1 VWLHYQSGSAGHS
14 ADHCRDVLA
23 DDLVSASRPALHHV
37 RHRAVFEKVGLG
49 STSARAKVLSQFPGV
64 PLLGNHLNGRRR
76 IR

>member
-1 VWLHYQSGSAGHS
+1 
-14 ADHCRDVLA
+14 
-23 DDLVSASRPALHHV
+23 LHHV
-37 RHRAVFEKVGLG
+37 RHRAVSEKVGLG